1 METLVIE
8 LPATTYERLQ
18 ERAKQVGTTP
28 EALSRELLE
37 AALEPTPTGHE
48 TTKEVLRAAGLLSA
62 LSPALR
68 AKIVPGVTLEQ
79 VRAALTQASGPSLS
93 EIVLAQ
99 RGPKE

>member
-1 METLVIE
+1 MKTLVIE
-8 LPATTYERLQ
+8 LPTTTYERLR
-18 ERAKQVGTTP
+18 ERAEQAGITP

-37 AALEPTPTGHE
+37 AALEPTPTGPE
-48 TTKEVLRAAGLLSA
+48 TTEAVLRAAGLLTE

-68 AKIVPGVTLEQ
+68 ARIVPGVTLEQ
-79 VRAALTQASGPSLS
+79 VRAALTRANGPSLS